1 MYVSKYVILLRI
13 VNTNKSSERSYTENR
28 TRPRA
33 PRPPSDGRTPSA
45 RTCSDGDGRR
55 RSEAVE
61 DEQRDDDDASD
72 DDAEKTDDAR
82 GDATRDVFAKN
93 DRHARLRGGEQALG
107 RDGLQARARRRKR
120 VARTVVRCASDSGWG
135 GCF

>member
-1 MYVSKYVILLRI
+1 MMRECSHHDREEDPARRQTDGPHRGRVLR
-13 VNTNKSSERSYTENR
+13 RRR
-28 TRPRA
+28 T
-33 PRPPSDGRTPSA
+33 T
-45 RTCSDGDGRR
+45 TK

>member
-1 MYVSKYVILLRI
+1 MYVSKYVLSLRI
-13 VNTNKSSERSYTENR
+13 VNINKSSERASTENR

-33 PRPPSDGRTPSA
+33 PAVRRTDPIGA
-45 RTCSDGDGRR
+45 ECSDGDGRR

>member
-1 MYVSKYVILLRI
+1 MNVHTTIAKK
-13 VNTNKSSERSYTENR
+13 T
-28 TRPRA
+28 
-33 PRPPSDGRTPSA
+33 RPPSSAPPAVRRTDPTGA
-45 RTCSDGDGRR
+45 ECSDDDGR